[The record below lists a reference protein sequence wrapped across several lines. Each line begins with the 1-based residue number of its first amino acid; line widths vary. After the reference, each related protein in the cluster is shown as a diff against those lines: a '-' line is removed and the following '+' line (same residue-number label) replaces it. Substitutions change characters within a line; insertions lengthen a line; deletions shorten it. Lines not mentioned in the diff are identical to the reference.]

1 MLNEI
6 VTDVCKKLDETKIEY
21 MLSGSV
27 AMGIYVPSR
36 NSLDVDVVINLKEE
50 DINSFMNLFSKRYY
64 MNPATIREEV
74 KSKGMFN
81 IIDNRSAFKVDFLIL
96 KNSEYRRH
104 EFDRK
109 YKVNFLG
116 TEIWAV
122 SIEDLILSKLIW
134 IQELESDMQKRDI
147 ASLLQYKPIDFNYLS
162 QWITKLQLNTYNL
175 L

>member
-6 VTDVCKKLDETKIEY
+6 VTDVCRQLDEAKIEY

-50 DINSFMNLFSKRYY
+50 DISTFINLFSKRYY

-74 KSKGMFN
+74 KSRGMFN
-81 IIDNRSAFKVDFLIL
+81 MIDNQSSFKVDFLIL
-96 KNSEYRRH
+96 KNSEYRSH
-104 EFDRK
+104 EFERK

-116 TEIWAV
+116 TEIWTV

-147 ASLLQYKPIDFNYLS
+147 ASLLLYKPIDFNYLS
-162 QWITKLQLNTYNL
+162 KWITKLHLNTYNL